1 MRILIVDDEKELL
14 ELLQISLSNEF
25 IVDTTDTPEEAK
37 SYLDAY
43 SYSVAIFD
51 RTFYGVDRVKELIVY
66 VKQKNPQMAVL
77 VLSALSNVD
86 DKVEGFMHGADDYLE
101 KPFDIKELRA
111 RIKALSRRFRQKTI
125 SIESLTIDIE
135 NKRIE
140 CNAAILKL
148 SKNEH
153 NLFFY
158 LLERSPNIVSRE
170 EIIDAIYDHPESLS
184 SNVIDE
190 LVARLRKKIDKNI
203 IKTIKTRGY
212 VIELPSV

>member
-14 ELLQISLSNEF
+14 QLLQISLSNEL
-25 IVDTTDTPEEAK
+25 IVDISDTPEEAK
-37 SYLDAY
+37 NYLDAY
-43 SYSVAIFD
+43 SYGVVIFD
-51 RTFYGVDRVKELIVY
+51 RTFYGIDRVKELIEY
-66 VKQKNPQMAVL
+66 TKKKNPQTAVL
-77 VLSALSNVD
+77 VLSALSNVE
-86 DKVEGFMHGADDYLE
+86 DKVEGFEYGGDDYLE

-111 RIKALSRRFRQKTI
+111 RINALSRRFMPKKI
-125 SIESLTIDIE
+125 NLESHIIDIE
-135 NKRIE
+135 NKTIE
-140 CNAAILKL
+140 YNGSILKL

-158 LLERSPNIVSRE
+158 LLKRSPNIVSRE

-190 LVARLRKKIDKNI
+190 LVARLRKKIDTNI

-212 VIELPSV
+212 VIELPSA